1 MTSIRAIRT
10 VCLAAVTTVAGCKSS
25 VVQMNRADS
34 AVADALAGTWDMQFQ
49 LTRSPILTLDT
60 AAAPREIRGRLSLLV
75 NRSLDRSFHR
85 IGIPS
90 NYGSY
95 DVDLTP
101 FGFDTRVSGTT
112 PTAVAGKVSDD
123 SVEVILSP
131 ESEIG
136 ELVLTGG
143 RKGDRVVGTW
153 HVTLPRSGG
162 EGTFV
167 LERVRRSDSVFE
179 RVTGARK

>member
-1 MTSIRAIRT
+1 MTSIRAARI
-10 VCLAAVTTVAGCKSS
+10 VLLAAVTALPGCKGS
-25 VVQMNRADS
+25 VVQMSPADS
-34 AVADALAGTWDMQFQ
+34 ALANGLAGTWGMQFR
-49 LTRSPILTLDT
+49 LIRSPILRLDT
-60 AAAPREIRGRLSLLV
+60 AAAPRVIQGKLALLV
-75 NRSLDRSFHR
+75 NRSLDRSFNR
-85 IGIPS
+85 IGIPT

-101 FGFDTRVSGTT
+101 FGFDTRVTGTA
-112 PTAVAGKVSDD
+112 PTAVAGRLSDD

-136 ELVLTGG
+136 ELVLVG
-143 RKGDRVVGTW
+143 RLYGNSVVGRW

-167 LERVRRSDSVFE
+167 LERVA
-179 RVTGARK
+179 GPGLKL